1 MSIEGF
7 TRLSPTA
14 VGARLAAICE
24 LGNRYVGTPGEQAA
38 RGFLLEEFQQADLS
52 NVRVEDVNVV
62 AYKPKRAICAT
73 VNPEM
78 QWKGAGLQFTASERR
93 EAEAVYIGS
102 GSDAALERLQRI
114 GAIEGRIVV
123 VHSYWPFEFAEALE
137 DSGAVGIVV
146 IAGTPTGV
154 IPHFTARMYPPGQP
168 LGIPG
173 VTVGETAGRE
183 LLSLMSLGP
192 RTVVIDHE
200 ADYETTA
207 TGNVIGELPG
217 VAMPGERVVVG
228 AHYDTQLDGI
238 GACDNASGV
247 AALVEIACAWVTWQP
262 PARTVVFVAFADE
275 EHGFSGAI
283 DYCRR
288 HQDSVESTVAMVNLD
303 ALGWLFPCERS
314 MHVDS
319 AMRSFAQDCA
329 RAVGWEPENE
339 LEASLMQASDHNP
352 FIDAGIPAV
361 LFWHYPPQ
369 HPFYHA
375 AGDDLELMS
384 FDAVADAATA
394 AAYTVFR
401 LATDV
406 GIQLGRSQPSH
417 RRLDLRP
424 PLASGANGGSRT
436 ST

>member
-1 MSIEGF
+1 MSSERF
-7 TRLSPTA
+7 TRLNPTTI
-14 VGARLAAICE
+14 GARLAAICE
-24 LGNRYVGTPGEQAA
+24 LGNRYVGTSGEQAA
-38 RGFLLEEFQQADLS
+38 RSFLLEEFRQAGLS

-62 AYKPKRAICAT
+62 ACTPKRASCAT
-73 VNPEM
+73 VNPARE
-78 QWKGAGLQFTASERR
+78 WKAAGLQFTASKRC

-102 GSDAALERLQRI
+102 GSDADIERLQGA

-123 VHSYWPFEFAEALE
+123 VHSYWPFQFAEALVAA
-137 DSGAVGIVV
+137 GAVGIVV

-154 IPHFTARMYPPGQP
+154 IPNFTARMYPPGEP
-168 LGIPG
+168 LAIPG
-173 VTVGETAGRE
+173 VTVGETTGRE
-183 LLSLMSLGP
+183 LLSLLSLGP
-192 RTVVIDHE
+192 HTVAIDHE

-217 VAMPGERVVVG
+217 AAAPAERVVIG

-247 AALVEIACAWVTWQP
+247 AALVEIASAWSTWQP
-262 PARTVVFVAFADE
+262 PDRTVVFIAFADE

-288 HQDSVESTVAMVNLD
+288 HHESVESTVAMVNLD

-314 MHVDS
+314 MHADS
-319 AMRSFAQDCA
+319 AMRSFAHDCA

-369 HPFYHA
+369 HPYYHA

-394 AAYTVFR
+394 AAYTVFK
-401 LATDV
+401 LATDT
-406 GIQLGRSQPSH
+406 GIELGRSRPSH

-424 PLASGANGGSRT
+424 PSAADANADGGT